1 MRGGVVLACVLSLGC
16 SSRVHGPY
24 EAGHSPESDQNAC
37 ESGDSKACMRLA
49 AAYDSG
55 SGVAAD
61 DAKSRALFE
70 RACKLEN
77 YEGCVSLGVQLEARE
92 LQIPDGPQ
100 RAIALYQSA
109 CDHDVANGCLFLGYA
124 YAGSS
129 GHSTVPVDEAR
140 AHGFFERTC
149 QLKGASGCAHAAQAF
164 LEGRRGQASDTSRAI
179 DFYQQACDLGDG
191 QACHRLGSLF
201 VTGERGVPKDE
212 PRGRSLIERGCKI
225 IGDREPCVTF

>member
-1 MRGGVVLACVLSLGC
+1 MRGGVVLWCVLALGC
-16 SSRVHGPY
+16 GNRVNGPY
-24 EAGHSPESDQNAC
+24 EAGHSLEGDEKSCD
-37 ESGDSKACMRLA
+37 SGDTKACMRLA

-55 SGVAAD
+55 SGVSAD
-61 DAKSRALFE
+61 DEKSRNLFE
-70 RACKLEN
+70 RACKLGD

-129 GHSTVPVDEAR
+129 GHSAVPVDEGR
-140 AHGFFERTC
+140 AHAFFERTC
-149 QLKGASGCAHAAQAF
+149 QLKGASGCAHAAQDF
-164 LEGRRGQASDTSRAI
+164 LEGRRGQPSDSARAV

-191 QACHRLGSLF
+191 QACHRLGSLL
-201 VTGERGVPKDE
+201 VNGERGVPKDDA
-212 PRGRSLIERGCKI
+212 RGRALIERGCKI